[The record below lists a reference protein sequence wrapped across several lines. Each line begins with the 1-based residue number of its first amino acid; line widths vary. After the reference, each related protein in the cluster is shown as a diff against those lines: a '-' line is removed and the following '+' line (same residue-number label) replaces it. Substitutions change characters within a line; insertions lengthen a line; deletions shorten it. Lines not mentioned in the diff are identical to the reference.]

1 MKEMKRFLAVFLSV
15 CMSCY
20 TLPVFA
26 AQSNV
31 ANSSEAAVIVSISD
45 QQMIELVG
53 GSGGVDAKVS
63 DYPSAGEDA
72 SAVIVNRS
80 SSLTLPYS
88 LVGTDIGRN
97 VTEVI
102 ASGSLSPNTA
112 IIVNGPVTS
121 PSTYVLQAKIGGTGI
136 RALESI
142 DSTLK

>member
-20 TLPVFA
+20 TLPVIA
-26 AQSNV
+26 AQSN
-31 ANSSEAAVIVSISD
+31 AASCSEAAIIVSISD

-53 GSGGVDAKVS
+53 GSGGVDVKVS
-63 DYPSAGEDA
+63 DYPTNGDDA

-80 SSLTLPYS
+80 SALTLPYS
-88 LVGTDIGRN
+88 LVGTTISRG

-112 IIVNGPVTS
+112 IIVSGPVTS
-121 PSTYVLQAKIGGTGI
+121 PSTYVLQAKIGGNGI
-136 RALESI
+136 PALEAL